1 MKKLSESAKLRL
13 IRQGQKHIANLTR
26 RLVTC
31 SMDEYKNVEAA
42 LFAER
47 AAVKQLME
55 A

>member
-13 IRQGQKHIANLTR
+13 IRQGQKHIANLER

-31 SMDEYKNVEAA
+31 ALDEFANVQAA

-47 AAVKQLME
+47 AAVKALME